1 MTPASSQPRAIPSPT
16 AGGIRQILAVVDI
29 DTPVEP
35 LVRRAVA
42 ESSAHAVPL
51 HVIVL
56 YPRIPFTTDPALAAR
71 IARRL
76 GHEQRRMVAAVT
88 DAAQNCGLGAFELRL
103 VPLSRIPLMSR
114 LGQVRRTV
122 AAQLRQQPSSLLVA
136 AEHLNSGAG
145 PNPVAPEPGPSAD
158 DLQHFE
164 RSSA

>member
-1 MTPASSQPRAIPSPT
+1 MTLMTPASSQPRAIPSPT

-56 YPRIPFTTDPALAAR
+56 YPRIP
-71 IARRL
+71 
-76 GHEQRRMVAAVT
+76 G
-88 DAAQNCGLGAFELRL
+88 
-103 VPLSRIPLMSR
+103 
-114 LGQVRRTV
+114 
-122 AAQLRQQPSSLLVA
+122 LLVA

-158 DLQHFE
+158 DLRHFE
-164 RSSA
+164 RSSV